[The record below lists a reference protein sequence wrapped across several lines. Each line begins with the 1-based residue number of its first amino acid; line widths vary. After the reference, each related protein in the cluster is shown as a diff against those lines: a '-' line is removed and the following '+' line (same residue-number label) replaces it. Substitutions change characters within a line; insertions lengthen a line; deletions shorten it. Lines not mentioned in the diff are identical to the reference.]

1 MMKLAVRQQRS
12 KLKKEFFDPFPLHLV
27 MKTSPVHSMSD
38 KQWID
43 LVESWK
49 TPKKWYVFFPKTEL
63 LHVHPTVRRALH

>member
-1 MMKLAVRQQRS
+1 MMKLVARQQRY
-12 KLKKEFFDPFPLHLV
+12 KLKNEFFDPFPLHLV

-43 LVESWK
+43 LGESWK

>member
-1 MMKLAVRQQRS
+1 MMKLAVRQQRY

-43 LVESWK
+43 LVELWK
-49 TPKKWYVFFPKTEL
+49 IPKKMEICQTNKDN
-63 LHVHPTVRRALH
+63 